1 MPRTYRSHRRAPKKC
16 PGPFLARGGCLNK
29 RSRLTAVHSFRY
41 LRPVAA
47 IISKFMQPSKF
58 FSQRCCSDSSMSRNL
73 SVIIGHCLSVGR
85 IFSSGDIGRSTAG
98 TAPERYSSEYTP
110 PRRDGCTS
118 VGAPRVPGPQS
129 SLILPDEAETADLG
143 QRDADQCKAI
153 AQLQV
158 LSVNPVEMPAA
169 DVGPCDN
176 REPQAP
182 AHMRQHVCR
191 IRCVIVQC
199 FFHRCCI

>member
-1 MPRTYRSHRRAPKKC
+1 MIFQILS
-16 PGPFLARGGCLNK
+16 
-29 RSRLTAVHSFRY
+29 S
-41 LRPVAA
+41 
-47 IISKFMQPSKF
+47 
-58 FSQRCCSDSSMSRNL
+58 SSMSRNVL
-73 SVIIGHCLSVGR
+73 FGPPAGNRTLHCPTPLIHGHYPLMAATEEKWAGFRVIPGQPARDHVLCGLDTSCQSS
-85 IFSSGDIGRSTAG
+85 SSGDIGRSTAG